1 MQLKRTLETAKFLID
16 VISDGKWDHNVSP
29 DKLIETSGKV
39 MKEMIEII
47 QVYDDNQKRLI
58 RSLLK
63 KDKKGALATL
73 EASTYRVLLTSKQ
86 MKIADNFMA
95 EIKKVHNE

>member
-16 VISDGKWDHNVSP
+16 VISDSKWDHSASP
-29 DKLIETSGKV
+29 NKLIKTSGKV

-47 QVYDDNQKRLI
+47 RVYDDNQKRLI

-73 EASTYRVLLTSKQ
+73 EASIYRGLLTSKQ
-86 MKIADNFMA
+86 TEIADNFMD
-95 EIKKVHNE
+95 EFKKVHNE